1 MTENQSKYLADLAN
15 QKGIVLED
23 TENVSPAWASAKIEE
38 LKALPDVQY
47 DEISDDVLKQINKEI
62 VNTIK
67 DLSLW
72 TFTE

>member
-38 LKALPDVQY
+38 LKAMPDAEY
-47 DEISDDVLKQINKEI
+47 DEITEDEIKQINKEI
-62 VNTIK
+62 VNVIK
-67 DLSLW
+67 DLDLW
-72 TFTE
+72 TFTK